1 MLTINEVFVGYL
13 VITVILIS
21 VLAYFRKQNLI
32 KSSELFQSS
41 LFCILF
47 FPIGWL
53 LCVRVFIKIIKKTL
67 QNKVYFIE

>member
-21 VLAYFRKQNLI
+21 FLAYFRKQNLI
-32 KSSELFQSS
+32 KSSELFQCS

-67 QNKVYFIE
+67 QNKVSFIE